1 MADTSRHEL
10 IAALPYARRFA
21 RALAGDQAQGD
32 RLVAGAL
39 KDFLAAEKSDLPPR
53 LALYGKLVQEFSKE
67 HADRPDMTL
76 VQRALMLLTSLE
88 EQSLSSAA
96 RALSI
101 TEEDAAANLAVA
113 RQALQG
119 IAQTTVL
126 IIEDE
131 PIIAMDIQDLVE
143 RCGHKIAGVAYT
155 EADAVKLA
163 AETKPGLILADI
175 NLGGGGDG
183 MHAVGRILKTHETPV
198 IFVTAYPERLLTGEA
213 HEPSFVITKPFEPM
227 ALAVATYQAVTGG
240 IKSV

>member
-10 IAALPYARRFA
+10 IAAVPYARRFA

-32 RLVAGAL
+32 QLVASAL
-39 KDFLAAEKSDLPPR
+39 KDFLAEEKSDLPPR
-53 LALYGKLVQEFSKE
+53 LALYGKLVQAFSE
-67 HADRPDMTL
+67 RNADRPDMTL

-88 EQSLSSAA
+88 EQSLASAA

-101 TEEDAAANLAVA
+101 SEEDAAANLAVA

-143 RCGHKIAGVAYT
+143 RCGHKIA
-155 EADAVKLA
+155 
-163 AETKPGLILADI
+163 
-175 NLGGGGDG
+175 
-183 MHAVGRILKTHETPV
+183 
-198 IFVTAYPERLLTGEA
+198 
-213 HEPSFVITKPFEPM
+213 
-227 ALAVATYQAVTGG
+227 
-240 IKSV
+240 